1 MDYYIYL
8 RRRNSDARVYY
19 VGKGM
24 ARRAWSRH
32 GRSSHWKSTVNK
44 HGYYVEIVECG
55 LQEWYAFELE
65 ISLIDYYGRKDLGY
79 GELVNLQDGGF
90 GDTRESRTSKDERLK
105 QSIKMSGN
113 GNIKADKNIYN
124 FENVHTLEVFRGT
137 RYDLETKIGKS
148 INDLFKTDCYS
159 INGWTVDWKE
169 GCNPTHDLNHYLFRT
184 RDGRFFS
191 GTRVSFKEEYGYGLK
206 PLFSDIRKM
215 KTCKGWYLVCIVFQ
229 RKYK

>member
-1 MDYYIYL
+1 M
-8 RRRNSDARVYY
+8 
-19 VGKGM
+19 
-24 ARRAWSRH
+24 
-32 GRSSHWKSTVNK
+32 
-44 HGYYVEIVECG
+44 
-55 LQEWYAFELE
+55 
-65 ISLIDYYGRKDLGY
+65 
-79 GELVNLQDGGF
+79 VNLQDGGF

-169 GCNPTHDLNHYLFRT
+169 GCNPTHDLNHYLFRN